1 MFECLM
7 WKMTGKPDKGGEQ
20 RSENNN
26 RNDGLTEVS
35 QPKHNQFIVRPGIS
49 MSV

>member
-26 RNDGLTEVS
+26 RNMRV
-35 QPKHNQFIVRPGIS
+35 
-49 MSV
+49 